1 MKITTKIVFD
11 AEGEILEHE
20 WLEYSGPIAL
30 CKGSDSAA
38 AVRDKE
44 FAMQKQSF
52 DTQMAMVQKLT
63 GALSP
68 YLSGTQGFSPQAMA
82 GMTSQFLNSNNQTY
96 NQAGQM
102 TREALGARGN
112 TGANPAGGD
121 YARGLSNL
129 LGAKAGSQSQGLLG
143 LQVQNALQA
152 QNNMFNAGNILS
164 GNAASLTGT
173 QGVSANAMSNALN
186 QFMSSTNAG
195 FGGSFVRG
203 YGSSLGSGLGDT
215 TVQGVQSAIAAC
227 PATGSLY
234 LMADGTEKP
243 VEQLKVGDLIAGID
257 DEPQTIEEIEMSQS
271 SVLRVTTDDGHTA
284 RNSPVH
290 AFALPRGGFVVAVHA
305 LDKKILTANGPAR
318 VTDVKWDGEDWVFNI
333 ITGGS
338 HTYRADGVWALGVGE
353 AERHVSMQRW
363 KQIGNRLSR
372 QEQAVARG

>member
-1 MKITTKIVFD
+1 MSETMSERIDRYIR
-11 AEGEILEHE
+11 EGRTV
-20 WLEYSGPIAL
+20 SGG
-30 CKGSDSAA
+30 KGSDSAA

-52 DTQMAMVQKLT
+52 DTQMAMIKQLT

-68 YLSGTQGFSPQAMA
+68 YLSGTRGFSPAAMA
-82 GMTSQFLNSNNQTY
+82 GMTSQFLNSNNQTF

-112 TGANPAGGD
+112 LGTNPAGGD

-203 YGSSLGSGLGDT
+203 FGSSFGSGLGDT
-215 TVQGVQSAIAAC
+215 AIQGLQSAMAAC

-234 LMADGTEKP
+234 LMADGTEKQ
-243 VEQLKVGDLIAGID
+243 VESLIVGDKIMGID
-257 DEPQTIEEIEMSQS
+257 DEPQTIEEIQMSQS
-271 SVLRVTTDDGHTA
+271 SVLRITTDDGHAA

-290 AFALPRGGFVVAVHA
+290 AFALPRGGFVVAIHA
-305 LDKKILTANGPAR
+305 LGKTILSANGPTR
-318 VTDVKWDGEDWVFNI
+318 VMDVKWDGEDWVFNI
-333 ITGGS
+333 ITDGS
-338 HTYRADGVWALGVGE
+338 HTYRADGIWALGVGE
-353 AERHVSMQRW
+353 AERHVSMSAWARV
-363 KQIGNRLSR
+363 GDRLMN
-372 QEQAVARG
+372 EARHG

>member
-1 MKITTKIVFD
+1 MSETWTERIERYI
-11 AEGEILEHE
+11 AEGRTV
-20 WLEYSGPIAL
+20 SGG
-30 CKGSDSAA
+30 KGSDSAA

-44 FAMQKQSF
+44 FAMQKQGF
-52 DTQMAMVQKLT
+52 DTQMAMIKQLS

-68 YLSGTQGFSPQAMA
+68 YLSGTKGFDPKAMA
-82 GMTSQFLNSNNQTY
+82 GMTSQFMNSNNQTF

-112 TGANPAGGD
+112 TGGNPAGGD

-173 QGVSANAMSNALN
+173 QGVAGNAMSNALN

-203 YGSSLGSGLGDT
+203 FGSSFGSGLGDT
-215 TVQGVQSAIAAC
+215 AVQGIQSAIATC
-227 PATGSLY
+227 PARGSLY
-234 LMADGTEKP
+234 LMADGTEKT
-243 VEQLKVGDLIAGID
+243 VESLIVGDRIAGID
-257 DEPQTIEEIEMSQS
+257 DEPQTIEEIEVSQQA
-271 SVLRVTTDDGHTA
+271 VLRVTTDDGHTT
-284 RNSPVH
+284 RNSAVH
-290 AFALPRGGFVVAVHA
+290 AFALPRGGFVVAIHA
-305 LDKKILTANGPAR
+305 LGKMILTANGPAR
-318 VTDVKWDGEDWVFNI
+318 VMDVKWDGDSEVFNI
-333 ITGGS
+333 ITDGS

-353 AERHVSMQRW
+353 AERHISMERW
-363 KQIGNRLSR
+363 KQIGERMSR
-372 QEQAVARG
+372 MVAHG